1 MVPPH
6 MTSYLKIDRIGK
18 SYGSTRVLQDVSLDV
33 APGEFTVL
41 LGPSGC
47 GKSTLLRIIAGLLD
61 SDSGTLMLQGDDIT
75 AQPAWDRDIG
85 LVFQNYAL
93 FPHMSVAENVAFGL
107 DMRNL
112 PKAEIRSRVA
122 EALDAV
128 RLGEFGNRKPAALS
142 GGQQQRVAIARA
154 IAIKPRLL
162 LLDEP
167 LSNLDA
173 VLRAS
178 VRTELRE
185 LHDRTGITTIMVTH
199 DQAEALSIGDR
210 IVLMNEGRV
219 IQNDTPEAIY
229 REPASAFAAAFIGSP
244 PANLLPLPSAP
255 EAKAAG
261 WTPPPALAP
270 HLDGGCLVAL
280 RPEAL
285 KLSAEP
291 TPQAL
296 PAHLKRIEFQGAD
309 RFAHVEALGHPLI
322 VRLGDDQSLT
332 RSDVWLTLPDSPRV
346 FSKTTGAPVAPA
358 TKG

>member
-1 MVPPH
+1 MVPPP
-6 MTSYLKIDRIGK
+6 MTSYLKIDAVGK
-18 SYGSTRVLQDVSLDV
+18 SYGSTRVLHDVSLDV
-33 APGEFTVL
+33 APGDFTVL

-47 GKSTLLRIIAGLLD
+47 GKSTLLRIIAGLLE
-61 SDSGTLMLQGDDIT
+61 SDTGKLVLQGDDIT
-75 AQPAWDRDIG
+75 ALPAWDRDIG

-93 FPHMSVAENVAFGL
+93 FPHMTVAENVAFGL

-112 PKAEIRSRVA
+112 PKAEIKARVA

-128 RLGEFGNRKPAALS
+128 RLGDLSTRKPAALS

-178 VRTELRE
+178 VRTELRD

-199 DQAEALSIGDR
+199 DQAEALSIADR
-210 IVLMNEGRV
+210 VVLMNEGRIV
-219 IQNDTPEAIY
+219 QNDTPEGIY
-229 REPASAFAAAFIGSP
+229 REPASAFAASFLGAP
-244 PANLLPLPSAP
+244 PANLFPLPTVSVAQ
-255 EAKAAG
+255 ATG
-261 WTPPPALAP
+261 WEPPAAIAG
-270 HLDGGCLVAL
+270 HLGTDALLAL

-285 KLSAEP
+285 RLSEDP
-291 TPQAL
+291 TPHAL

-309 RFAHVEALGHPLI
+309 RLAHVEALGHPLI
-322 VRLGDDQSLT
+322 VRLSDDQNLT
-332 RSDVWLTLPDSPRV
+332 RPDVWLTLPDTPRV
-346 FSKTTGAPVAPA
+346 FSKTTGALIAPA